1 MRIGSLRAA
10 ALCLATLVS
19 LAGSQAQ
26 AASDFYKDKR
36 VTVLINFAP
45 GGPTD
50 IEGRMVARYLGK
62 YLEGNSG
69 VIVQNMDGAG
79 GVIGINYIGEIAPKD
94 GTMIGFVT
102 GAAFQNAIE
111 PLSRRVDLKTYEF
124 VAHQAGANVYYV
136 RKDVKPGLNQA
147 ADILKAESLV
157 AGGLGADSTKD
168 LLMRLSLDILGVK
181 YKWVT
186 GYKSNNAVRLALQ
199 KNEVSMFSESP
210 PGFRALVIPT
220 LIDKGEAI
228 PLYFDPYHDGKNFY
242 KSKQT
247 EGLDILPFNEFYE
260 KLTGKPPSGP
270 LWDAYMAA
278 VLLSNSML
286 RQVIMPPG
294 SPPAAVSALREAM
307 GRFAGDA
314 AFAEES
320 MKTFGFVPEWI
331 ATANVGEVT
340 RANMNL
346 DPKTRAF
353 LLDYLKSGKK

>member
-1 MRIGSLRAA
+1 MRRLLPIAA
-10 ALCLATLVS
+10 ALVLTS
-19 LAGSQAQ
+19 LASLSMPASAQ
-26 AASDFYKDKR
+26 DYYRGKR
-36 VTVLINFAP
+36 ITVLINFAP

-62 YLEGNSG
+62 HLQGNTG

-94 GTMIGFVT
+94 GTLIGFVT

-111 PLSRRVDLKTYEF
+111 PLSRRVDLKSYEF
-124 VAHQAGANVYYV
+124 VAHQAGTNVYYA
-136 RKDVKPGLNQA
+136 RSDVKPGLKQA
-147 ADILKAESLV
+147 SDVLKAEDLI

-168 LLMRLSLDILGVK
+168 LLMRLSLDLLGVK

-210 PGFRALVIPT
+210 PGYRAMVIPAI
-220 LIDKGEAI
+220 IDKGEAI
-228 PLYFDPYHDGKNFY
+228 PLYFDPFHDGKGFY
-242 KSKQT
+242 KSRQM

-260 KLTGKPPSGP
+260 KVMGKPPSGP
-270 LWDAYMAA
+270 LWEAYMAG

-294 SPPAAVSALREAM
+294 TPPAAVAAVREAM
-307 GRFAGDA
+307 GKLASDK
-314 AFAEES
+314 AFTEET
-320 MKTFGFVPEWI
+320 MKTFSFVPDWI
-331 ATANVGEVT
+331 ATENVAEVT

-353 LLDYLKSGKK
+353 LIEYMRGGKK